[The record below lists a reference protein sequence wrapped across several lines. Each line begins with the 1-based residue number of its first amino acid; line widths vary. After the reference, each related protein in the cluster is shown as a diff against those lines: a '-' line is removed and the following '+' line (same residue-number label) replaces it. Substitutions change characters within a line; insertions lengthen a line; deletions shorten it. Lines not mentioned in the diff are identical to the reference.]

1 MFMCALLRIACRS
14 RGIQGQRW
22 ISVRLYP
29 GQGEAGDPTKI
40 HIVFPA
46 TPSSP
51 VSSGLLRFANPH
63 ISSLREFVTA
73 SRTPS
78 VSRSLMA

>member
-1 MFMCALLRIACRS
+1 MIMCALERIACRS

-22 ISVRLYP
+22 LFVRLYSQ
-29 GQGEAGDPTKI
+29 QGVAADPSKI

-46 TPSSP
+46 TRSSP

-63 ISSLREFVTA
+63 IGSLCEFVLHLRRLA
-73 SRTPS
+73 Y
-78 VSRSLMA
+78 LALW